1 MTKSEIINAIMLHF
15 TRLNSKG
22 TLKVNMKLLEN
33 MYVKIVAMLPNGRQD
48 SKGTLNVCM
57 KILEDMYVNIV
68 AFLPTRSGT

>member
-1 MTKSEIINAIMLHF
+1 MLLYSRMPLTCTLQGCMEI
-15 TRLNSKG
+15 
-22 TLKVNMKLLEN
+22 LEN